1 MNRLRFPRQIAHG
14 ILATLLLAACTGN
27 ELTDGNLEGTP
38 LPEGRYPLT
47 FTATQSTATP
57 QTRVAETADGN
68 GSTWTDGDQ
77 ISVNIG
83 SETQTGTYT
92 LNADGS
98 IKETVTPL
106 YWQNTSEATVNGW
119 YPTGET
125 VDLSNQRAGLKY
137 VLKGTGAG
145 SYQSAP
151 ALTFTHQLAKVRVK
165 LEGTAKD
172 LANTTIGVLGY
183 PSCTHTKGV
192 VTATGQKTYL
202 TMHRVTYNGVVY
214 YEANVV
220 PGTLEA
226 ANAFRITV
234 DSKSADITL
243 NSSVVLAAG
252 KWHEMELTVNK
263 PPPSNVNLSDIKPI
277 SDNGE
282 YIITGNGDKTITI
295 TSGSPKITLQSV
307 TSTAVTAIEIKD
319 GASPTILLKGSNTFN
334 APDGNASVI
343 WLNGANANVTIDG
356 NNNTGSL
363 VITKSGGTVVGG
375 AIIGSGPDHA
385 AGNITIQNAILN
397 IEVAQARVVSAA
409 IIGSGT
415 NSSCGNINIINTDL
429 TIKGGSKN
437 IRGAF
442 IGTGLGQLGVNASCG
457 QIVIQLQSNTTKES
471 FLNKLSPFDPPTYLA
486 TPPVKVGTGGT
497 NNGGT
502 TSVGGVTWKDSGG
515 NTIS

>member
-27 ELTDGNLEGTP
+27 ELTDGNPQGTP

-57 QTRVAETADGN
+57 QTRVVETADGT

-83 SETQTGTYT
+83 SETQIGTYT

-106 YWQNTSEATVNGW
+106 YWQNTAEATVNGW
-119 YPTGET
+119 YPTDET
-125 VDLSNQRAGLKY
+125 VDLSNQSARLKY
-137 VLKGTGAG
+137 VLKGTGRG

-172 LANTTIGVLGY
+172 LVNTTIGVLGY

-192 VTATGQKTYL
+192 VTATGPKTYL
-202 TMHRVTYNGVVY
+202 TMHRVTYNRVVY

-234 DSKSADITL
+234 DNKSADIALTS
-243 NSSVVLAAG
+243 NVDLAAG
-252 KWHEMELTVNK
+252 KWHEITLTVNK
-263 PPPSNVNLSDIKPI
+263 ALTPVEPI
-277 SDNGE
+277 TISGNGE
-282 YIITGNGDKTITI
+282 YTIFGSGDKTITI

-319 GASPTILLKGSNTFN
+319 GASPTILLKGINTFN
-334 APDGNASVI
+334 APDGKASVI
-343 WLNGANANVTIDG
+343 WLNGTNANVTIDG
-356 NNNTGSL
+356 NNTGSL
-363 VITKSGGTVVGG
+363 VIKKSGNGPQVDG
-375 AIIGSGPDHA
+375 AIIGSEVDLV
-385 AGNITIQNAILN
+385 AGNITVQNATLN
-397 IEVAQARVVSAA
+397 IDVAQARAVNAA
-409 IIGSGT
+409 IIGSGL

-429 TIKGGSKN
+429 TIKGGAKN
-437 IRGAF
+437 IMGAF
-442 IGTGLGQLGVNASCG
+442 IGTGLGESSRNASCG
-457 QIVIQLQSNTTKES
+457 QIVIQLQNTTTKES
-471 FLNKLSPFDPPTYLA
+471 FLNKLSPFDPPTHL
-486 TPPVKVGTGGT
+486 TTQPGQVGTGGT
-497 NNGGT
+497 INEGT
-502 TSVGGVTWKDSGG
+502 TSVGGVTWKDFDG